1 MNFSNKLI
9 ILFFLISSCSEKQDR
24 SYIIIKDF
32 SLLSKKGAYLYL
44 DNNKFSG
51 ILTDS
56 IENIKI
62 LEVQYL
68 NGRKNGY
75 EKIWYN
81 NGKISEE
88 RFYKNGRKE
97 GNHKLFWENG
107 NKKMIANFL
116 DGQYEGKMIQWHK
129 NGEKFKEFYYENG
142 NEIGNQKMW
151 NSKGNIK
158 ANYDIVNNR
167 RYGLTGQKNCV
178 SSNEIF

>member
-1 MNFSNKLI
+1 MNFSNKFI

-24 SYIIIKDF
+24 SYIINKDF

-44 DNNKFSG
+44 NNNKFSG
-51 ILTDS
+51 ILIDS

-116 DGQYEGKMIQWHK
+116 DGKYENKIIQWHK

-151 NSKGNIK
+151 DSKGNIK

>member
-1 MNFSNKLI
+1 MNFSNKFI

-97 GNHKLFWENG
+97 GNHKLFWENS

-116 DGQYEGKMIQWHK
+116 DGQYEDKMIQWHK
-129 NGEKFKEFYYENG
+129 NGEKFKEFYYKNG

-151 NSKGNIK
+151 DSKGNIK

>member
-1 MNFSNKLI
+1 LNFSNKLI
-9 ILFFLISSCSEKQDR
+9 ILFFLISSCSENKDS
-24 SYIIIKDF
+24 SYIINKDF

-51 ILTDS
+51 ILIDS
-56 IENIKI
+56 LENIKI

-75 EKIWYN
+75 EKIRYN
-81 NGKISEE
+81 NGKISEK
-88 RFYKNGRKE
+88 RFYKNGSKE

-116 DGQYEGKMIQWHK
+116 DGKYEGKLIQWHK

-142 NEIGNQKMW
+142 NEIGNQKIW
-151 NSKGNIK
+151 DSNGNIK
-158 ANYDIVNNR
+158 ANYDVVNNR